1 MLDTAEVLSLSET
14 SVHKVADAVAQ
25 ASHSIKDLQQ
35 LCIEATGADSAGCLP
50 WLLTQ
55 AINLDVLVASVSI
68 KQWFPPVAN
77 LKHIVLEFPLNDS
90 GNLCGALCSAAALQT
105 LCLGNSKSKS
115 AGKAVFPL
123 ILDKLQLLKV
133 LALKGFHP
141 ERLVIPKKCRMHLS
155 GIGNFN
161 LVTQK
166 EWRGCLTN
174 LHSVGGYLM
183 MQNGCSAMEHLLSK
197 QLRPAR
203 NVIAMHIQCYSEVHY
218 EGCAQKDML
227 KGIEHLKKVA
237 FTGGNVVFYL
247 PANVRWHVVTFEA
260 SNLILHFE
268 DVNKFVKAVPKFGA
282 TFKSM
287 RNTWMADLCA
297 VLAARGISWATQED
311 ARGSHKFWYP
321 AGEYPGGCWCGA
333 CLECLV
339 ALGNAAATPVE
350 PVGQD
355 PYGYDYHADPY
366 PYDGQE
372 VGHFGSEEEHEE
384 DYDDGEEVPPGYY
397 HDEDED
403 EG

>member
-1 MLDTAEVLSLSET
+1 MLDTAEVMSLSAA
-14 SVHKVADAVAQ
+14 SVHQVADAIAQ
-25 ASHSIKDLQQ
+25 GSHSIKDLQQ
-35 LCIEATGADSAGCLP
+35 LCIDATGADSAGCLP

-55 AINLDVLVASVSI
+55 AINLNVLVASVNI

-90 GNLCGALCSAAALQT
+90 GKLCGALCSAAALQT
-105 LCLGNSKSKS
+105 LCLGNSKSNL
-115 AGKAVFPL
+115 AGKSVSHL
-123 ILDKLQLLKV
+123 ILDKLPLLKV

-141 ERLVIPKKCRMHLS
+141 TKLVIPKKCRMHLS
-155 GIGNFN
+155 GIENFN

-166 EWRGCLTN
+166 EWKGCLSN
-174 LHSVGGYLM
+174 LQSVGGYLM
-183 MQNGCSAMEHLLSK
+183 MQSGCGAMEHLLSK

-203 NVIAMHIQCYSEVHY
+203 NVTAMQIRCYTEVHY
-218 EGCAQKDML
+218 EGSAQKDML

-237 FTGGNVVFYL
+237 FTGGDVEFCL
-247 PANVRWHVVTFEA
+247 PANVRWQVVTFEA
-260 SNLILHFE
+260 SKLILHFE

-297 VLAARGISWATQED
+297 VLAAQGISWATQED

-321 AGEYPGGCWCGA
+321 AGESPGGCWCGA

-339 ALGNAAATPVE
+339 ASSNAVAPPVE

-355 PYGYDYHADPY
+355 PYGYDHA
-366 PYDGQE
+366 
-372 VGHFGSEEEHEE
+372 
-384 DYDDGEEVPPGYY
+384 
-397 HDEDED
+397 
-403 EG
+403 